1 MGTIIWICGMTGQ
14 QDYSDSC
21 KNYDTKYV
29 ICEQSTRWKNQV
41 REDSVNTDVRE
52 VLIGR
57 QKTVQDD
64 SL

>member
-1 MGTIIWICGMTGQ
+1 MTGQ